1 MSRIFFLDANAIY
14 SYYGRDKLGFNSKPV
29 DEKALRRFLLGKEL
43 SLPTSV
49 LIEVI
54 THFREDVDK
63 LYDLLQFI
71 RELGLPIYNN
81 MPDYCYEPLTLMVLS
96 NMNKEELKN
105 YSRHLLAKKVEIEAK
120 FVLLFHEI
128 TRDLYAEYK
137 LRGTKLSQDDR
148 DRVLNFIGV
157 KGYRD
162 CAKQLEA
169 ELVGQLEQGYQNGN
183 S

>member
-1 MSRIFFLDANAIY
+1 MDANAIY

-29 DEKALRRFLLGKEL
+29 DEKALRCFLLGKEL

-81 MPDYCYEPLTLMVLS
+81 MPDYSCILIDEIIACAVAY
-96 NMNKEELKN
+96 
-105 YSRHLLAKKVEIEAK
+105 KKSENDFIEVIQNTYNDSINAG
-120 FVLLFHEI
+120 L
-128 TRDLYAEYK
+128 
-137 LRGTKLSQDDR
+137 
-148 DRVLNFIGV
+148 
-157 KGYRD
+157 
-162 CAKQLEA
+162 
-169 ELVGQLEQGYQNGN
+169 NGN
-183 S
+183 NGTMKCIVDVLAHKIGEWQNESTFKLLKRV